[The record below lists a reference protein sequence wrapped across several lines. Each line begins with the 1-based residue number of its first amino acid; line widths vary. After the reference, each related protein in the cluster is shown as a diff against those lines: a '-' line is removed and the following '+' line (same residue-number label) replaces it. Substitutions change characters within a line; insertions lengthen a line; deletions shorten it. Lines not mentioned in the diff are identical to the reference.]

1 MFYLFF
7 LLIVLFL
14 LYIQSRKR
22 QYSTVAGICVPII
35 IIFVVICRYR
45 VGYDYLTYYTLIENE
60 EEAQI
65 LYLFSPLSIVWAE
78 IALYFESPQMLFVL
92 FGLPTFALL
101 IFTLKKYSKD
111 YALSVT
117 ILICFFFFTSLS
129 IIRQALALAICF
141 YGYRFIVKRS
151 LIKYILCILI
161 ASFIPSFCRSS
172 DYYILVAISK
182 V

>member
-1 MFYLFF
+1 M
-7 LLIVLFL
+7 
-14 LYIQSRKR
+14 
-22 QYSTVAGICVPII
+22 
-35 IIFVVICRYR
+35 
-45 VGYDYLTYYTLIENE
+45 GYDYLTYYTLIENE

-117 ILICFFFFTSLS
+117 ILICFFFLHHSVLFDKLW
-129 IIRQALALAICF
+129 LWLF
-141 YGYRFIVKRS
+141 VFMVIV
-151 LIKYILCILI
+151 L
-161 ASFIPSFCRSS
+161 
-172 DYYILVAISK
+172 
-182 V
+182 

>member
-101 IFTLKKYSKD
+101 IFTLSVISNYFNLFLLFYITQYYSTSFGFGYLFLWLSFYSK
-111 YALSVT
+111 T
-117 ILICFFFFTSLS
+117 FTN
-129 IIRQALALAICF
+129 
-141 YGYRFIVKRS
+141 
-151 LIKYILCILI
+151 
-161 ASFIPSFCRSS
+161 
-172 DYYILVAISK
+172 
-182 V
+182 

>member
-65 LYLFSPLSIVWAE
+65 LYLFSPLR
-78 IALYFESPQMLFVL
+78 L
-92 FGLPTFALL
+92 FGQRLL
-101 IFTLKKYSKD
+101 
-111 YALSVT
+111 
-117 ILICFFFFTSLS
+117 
-129 IIRQALALAICF
+129 
-141 YGYRFIVKRS
+141 
-151 LIKYILCILI
+151 YILNLHRCYL
-161 ASFIPSFCRSS
+161 FF
-172 DYYILVAISK
+172 LGFQHLLF
-182 V
+182 